1 VQAGSSAE
9 ARGPALAYGDLNS
22 LAPGVYTAQPDMEVI
37 VIIPAAGLG
46 TRMSAVSAGD
56 RSKTKQFLELQGT
69 PILFHTLRKFAENRN
84 VDEIVVAL
92 RKNEV
97 EGFQKQAA
105 QAGLNKPLRVVEGGE
120 HRQNS
125 VANALAALSAA
136 PDDIVLVHDA
146 VRPFVDD
153 DTINGVIEGVKKYD
167 AAIAGIPAV
176 DTVKQVDRTADGAVV
191 LATVP
196 RERMVMAQT
205 PQGFRFGLLK
215 KAFDDAMADGFLGT
229 DEASLIERAGGAVHV
244 VMGSP
249 RNLKITTPGDLELAE
264 FFLAQEDRHKR
275 GVTR

>member
-1 VQAGSSAE
+1 
-9 ARGPALAYGDLNS
+9 
-22 LAPGVYTAQPDMEVI
+22 MKVI

-69 PILFHTLRKFAENRN
+69 PILFHTLRKFAGNPL

-97 EGFQKQAA
+97 DGFQKQAA
-105 QAGLNKPLRVVEGGE
+105 RAGLNKPVHIVEGGE

-153 DTINGVIEGVKKYD
+153 DTISGVIEGVKKYD

-264 FFLAQEDRHKR
+264 FFLAQENRRKK
-275 GVTR
+275 GTAG